1 MARINSNLGSL
12 NAIQN
17 FARVNQELN
26 QVIARLSSGQAINSA
41 ADNPAGLIIS
51 EQLRGAIEGLSARI
65 QSAERTGNA
74 LTTAEDALGQISN
87 ILVDVR
93 ANTVALA
100 NDAALPPEARQA
112 LQSQVDMSLE
122 AINRIA
128 ASTEFGGRPLLNGE
142 FTAAIGDAEIQVG
155 LVNAANIGGENPD
168 ETLATIG
175 TGGVNSAFE
184 NAAAAAAAEVIDQAI
199 RDIAERRGEI
209 GAFITQQIGPAIE
222 EFSVALEN
230 LAAADSAVRDADFA
244 LESANLARL
253 QLLQDGAGSVA
264 ATANSTNEAVLR
276 LLGG

>member
-128 ASTEFGGRPLLNGE
+128 ASTEFEGRPLLNGE